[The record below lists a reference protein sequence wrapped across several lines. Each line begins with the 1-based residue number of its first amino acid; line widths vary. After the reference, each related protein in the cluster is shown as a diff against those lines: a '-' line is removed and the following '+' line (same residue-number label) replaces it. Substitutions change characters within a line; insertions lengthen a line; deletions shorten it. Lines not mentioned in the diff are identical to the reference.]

1 MYIVPRRDVNNRIV
15 TSLIIHQAVIIGI
28 KLDVDQLK
36 HCNEP
41 FGGLVKGDL

>member
-15 TSLIIHQAVIIGI
+15 TSLIIHQTVIIGI
-28 KLDVDQLK
+28 TWGVDQLK
-36 HCNEP
+36 HCSEP